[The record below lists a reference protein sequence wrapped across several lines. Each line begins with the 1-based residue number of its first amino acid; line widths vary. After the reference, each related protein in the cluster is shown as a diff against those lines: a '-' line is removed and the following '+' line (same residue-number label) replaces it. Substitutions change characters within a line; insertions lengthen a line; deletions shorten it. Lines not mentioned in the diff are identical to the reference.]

1 MGWVATSVI
10 DFFPFLT
17 FPFIWIFSMTYR
29 GGDII
34 ILASHAPS
42 QTSCGVGACLLDKSE
57 LLSRMEYDLNYIF
70 KNALDSRSSFSI
82 QGHCWPFST
91 FEHTRWPLTQKSF
104 IDSINSPILSRV
116 KKCISRSRKIIH
128 LTWVSMSLLRSCTRP
143 YFRYLSGVKPMESR
157 KMGRRKKIWVPR
169 ERIVEVWRGTYCD
182 LKW

>member
-1 MGWVATSVI
+1 MGRVATSVI

-17 FPFIWIFSMTYR
+17 FPFIWIFSMTDR

-82 QGHCWPFST
+82 QGHCWPSST

-104 IDSINSPILSRV
+104 IDSINSPVLSRV
-116 KKCISRSRKIIH
+116 KKCLSRSRKIIH
-128 LTWVSMSLLRSCTRP
+128 LTESRCPCSGSCTRP

-169 ERIVEVWRGTYCD
+169 ERIEEVWRGTYCD

>member
-17 FPFIWIFSMTYR
+17 LPFIWIFSMTYR

-128 LTWVSMSLLRSCTRP
+128 LTWVSMSLLRIVYETILQVSVRCKAN
-143 YFRYLSGVKPMESR
+143 GVEKDGS
-157 KMGRRKKIWVPR
+157 
-169 ERIVEVWRGTYCD
+169 
-182 LKW
+182 